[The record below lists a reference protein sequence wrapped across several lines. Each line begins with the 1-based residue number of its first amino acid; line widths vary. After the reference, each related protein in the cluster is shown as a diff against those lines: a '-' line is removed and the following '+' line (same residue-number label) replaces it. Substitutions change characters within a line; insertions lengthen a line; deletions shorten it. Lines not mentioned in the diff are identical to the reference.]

1 MSNAWADLRF
11 PRLACPRARH
21 EGSDHTVLA
30 CQAVRPRNLYHLTRE
45 GYTFKPRTN
54 NSHNSLQG
62 RLTTQSCTSK
72 ITTQCS
78 PNLNP
83 RSRARAAR
91 EAETPL
97 LGAAPLALQDVPEI
111 LDVYS
116 TGLEWV
122 VVDHYKIFCYIMV
135 CSTIFLLKNQK
146 RVNPKQ
152 LKRL

>member
-1 MSNAWADLRF
+1 MPGLTSGF

-30 CQAVRPRNLYHLTRE
+30 CQAVRPRNLHHLTRE
-45 GYTFKPRTN
+45 GYTLKPRTT

-62 RLTTQSCTSK
+62 RPTTQHGNQMQPSFES
-72 ITTQCS
+72 
-78 PNLNP
+78 

-97 LGAAPLALQDVPEI
+97 LGATPLALQDVPEI

-116 TGLEWV
+116 TGLEC
-122 VVDHYKIFCYIMV
+122 VVDDRHKILCYINV
-135 CSTIFLLKNQK
+135 CSGIFLLKNQK
-146 RVNPKQ
+146 QIQNN
-152 LKRL
+152 